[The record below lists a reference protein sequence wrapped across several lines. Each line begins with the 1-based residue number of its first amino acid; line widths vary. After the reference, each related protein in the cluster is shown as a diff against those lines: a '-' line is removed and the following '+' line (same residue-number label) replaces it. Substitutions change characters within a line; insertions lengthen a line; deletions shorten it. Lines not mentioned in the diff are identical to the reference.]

1 MVVRQE
7 QHRSTLQSKVEE
19 MNVELPDLSRIVD
32 TYVPISATSQSAYLN
47 QLRQDVLPHIRRL
60 QADGHLRWFSFLLH
74 DAQQLGG
81 REPVGDGRLFI
92 HLRLERATDLDLK
105 TFMELLPSH
114 FLKPI
119 PVSLL
124 PIGDFDVSTFRD
136 NNAAY
141 AWKILGDCSEWTL
154 CLLEG
159 YKEGP
164 SRQHIVQF
172 LHYITNPLMMGLQC
186 IDRSTGSVF

>member
-7 QHRSTLQSKVEE
+7 QHRATLQSKVEE
-19 MNVELPDLSRIVD
+19 MNVELPDLNRIVD
-32 TYVPISATSQSAYLN
+32 TYVPVSATSQPAYLN
-47 QLRQDVLPHIRRL
+47 QLRQDILPHIRKL

-74 DAQQLGG
+74 KADQLEG

-92 HLRLERATDLDLK
+92 HLRLERATDLDMK
-105 TFMELLPSH
+105 EFIELLPAH

-119 PVSLL
+119 PVPL
-124 PIGDFDVSTFRD
+124 PTIEGFDVSTLRD

-141 AWKILGDCSEWTL
+141 TWKILGDSSEWIL

-164 SRQHIVQF
+164 SRGDIIYF
-172 LHYITNPLMMGLQC
+172 LHYITNPLMMGYQFA
-186 IDRSTGSVF
+186 DPYTGLLF